1 MKTTAGLAAA
11 FAMSATLAAEPRLI
25 VSTAGHFWQTAPAPR
40 WSGAATAPAGTIVLD
55 LDRTQTAQTIA
66 GFGGCFNEHGWEVL
80 GLLSP
85 AQRDTVLRDLFD
97 PAGACRFVFG
107 RLPMGANDYALDWY
121 SFDETRDDYAL
132 AHFNIERDRQHLI
145 PYLKAAL
152 RFNPALQLWASPWCP
167 PSWMKTNGH
176 YAGSPAPVN
185 DLKPEQAGREMQTQF
200 RMEPAVLTAY
210 ANYFARF
217 LAAYRAEGIS
227 VQAVHVQNEPNS
239 AQNFP
244 SCVWT
249 PADLATFIGSYLGP
263 TLRAA
268 SPATEIWLGT
278 IERPQIERIDAI
290 VGKAEVR
297 PFITGVGFQWAGR
310 GAIADVER
318 KYPDLRL
325 MQTETECGNGANDWA
340 AAEHTFGLMQHYFNH
355 GAGAYMYWNL
365 VLDETGTS
373 RWGWRQ
379 NAMVTVN
386 RGTHVVT
393 YNPEF
398 ILLQHFSH
406 FIQPG
411 AHRLALGDS
420 VLPALAFANPDG
432 GAVVIFANLGDA
444 AATVQVNRAGRSLTA
459 TAPAHSFST
468 LCF

>member
-1 MKTTAGLAAA
+1 
-11 FAMSATLAAEPRLI
+11 
-25 VSTAGHFWQTAPAPR
+25 
-40 WSGAATAPAGTIVLD
+40 
-55 LDRTQTAQTIA
+55 
-66 GFGGCFNEHGWEVL
+66 
-80 GLLSP
+80 
-85 AQRDTVLRDLFD
+85 
-97 PAGACRFVFG
+97 
-107 RLPMGANDYALDWY
+107 
-121 SFDETRDDYAL
+121 
-132 AHFNIERDRQHLI
+132 
-145 PYLKAAL
+145 LKAAL
-152 RFNPALQLWASPWCP
+152 RINPAQRLWASPWSP
-167 PSWMKTNGH
+167 PAWMKTNGH
-176 YAGSPAPVN
+176 YAGLPASVN

-200 RMEPAVLTAY
+200 RMEPEVLSAY

-217 LAAYRAEGIS
+217 LTAYRAEGIT

-249 PADLATFIGSYLGP
+249 PADLATFIGAFLGP

-268 SPATEIWLGT
+268 SPSTELWLGP

-290 VGKAEVR
+290 LGRADVR
-297 PFITGVGFQWAGR
+297 RFIAGVGFQWAGR
-310 GAIADVER
+310 GAIADVQR

-340 AAEHTFGLMQHYFNH
+340 AAEHTFGLLHHYFNH

-386 RGTHVVT
+386 RARRTVT

-406 FIQPG
+406 FVRPG
-411 AHRLALGDS
+411 ARRLALADPA
-420 VLPALAFANPDG
+420 VPALAFANPDG
-432 GAVVIFANLGDA
+432 GMVVVFANLGDA
-444 AATVQVNRAGRSLTA
+444 AATLQVSSAGRSLTA
-459 TAPAHSFST
+459 TVPARSFST
-468 LCF
+468 LRF